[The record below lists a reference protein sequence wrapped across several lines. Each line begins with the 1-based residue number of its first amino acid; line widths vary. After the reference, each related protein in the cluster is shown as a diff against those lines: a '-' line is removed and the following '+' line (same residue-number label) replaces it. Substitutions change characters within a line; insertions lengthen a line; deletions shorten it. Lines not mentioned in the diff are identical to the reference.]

1 MEKLEKVAGKDGH
14 RYVTLKP
21 PEISPCLKQVKDEET
36 RKKLYMAFQNLAS
49 QNTPLIESLVEKRH
63 EMASILGFS
72 SYSEYTL

>member
-36 RKKLYMAFQNLAS
+36 RKKLYMAF
-49 QNTPLIESLVEKRH
+49 
-63 EMASILGFS
+63 
-72 SYSEYTL
+72 